1 MEGLF
6 SDYEAIRKSGLFD
19 PEHYATAYPD
29 VAERNV
35 DPLVHYLEE
44 GAREGRDPH
53 PDFDTAFYLEQCRAR
68 GEEPANP
75 LLHYLLIGAARGF
88 QIQRDGKTPE
98 VTEAPGIAAKPQIL
112 VAVESLGV
120 AGTAGG
126 TIEPLLTVSTED
138 GEIGRRPLRVD
149 IPPQQVEIPAV
160 DPRDGEP
167 AETALFDRPPME
179 LFIDEAVVAPDGLLR
194 VEGWVV
200 CLVQIETVEV
210 FVAGERIGQAEFG
223 RVREDVEHVRPDYP
237 NARFSGFKLVSDI
250 GRLGAGD
257 K

>member
-1 MEGLF
+1 NRRRARVL
-6 SDYEAIRKSGLFD
+6 
-19 PEHYATAYPD
+19 
-29 VAERNV
+29 
-35 DPLVHYLEE
+35 E
-44 GAREGRDPH
+44 GAHPQRSFPPGPCRPRCVCTLNRGWDGRAVQRLRSHKKIRPFR
-53 PDFDTAFYLEQCRAR
+53 PRTLRNGLPRYRGTQCRSAR
-68 GEEPANP
+68 PLSGGRGARRARSAPRFRHRLLPRTVPGARRGAGQPAP
-75 LLHYLLIGAARGF
+75 ARF
-88 QIQRDGKTPE
+88 ADRR
-98 VTEAPGIAAKPQIL
+98 
-112 VAVESLGV
+112 
-120 AGTAGG
+120 G

-250 GRLGAGD
+250 GRLGA
-257 K
+257 

>member
-1 MEGLF
+1 
-6 SDYEAIRKSGLFD
+6 FD

-88 QIQRDGKTPE
+88 QIKRDGK
-98 VTEAPGIAAKPQIL
+98 
-112 VAVESLGV
+112 S
-120 AGTAGG
+120 
-126 TIEPLLTVSTED
+126 
-138 GEIGRRPLRVD
+138 
-149 IPPQQVEIPAV
+149 PAV
-160 DPRDGEP
+160 
-167 AETALFDRPPME
+167 TAVFDRPPME
-179 LFIDEAVVAPDGLLR
+179 LLIDEAVVAPDGLLR

-257 K
+257 KTITVRALARTGILREERTVVEVPKLRRSRRAVVDEGFHHHCDEIALTTAGHLVVKGWAVSGAPIVALE

>member
-88 QIQRDGKTPE
+88 QIKRDGKTPK

-120 AGTAGG
+120 AGTAEGRSRLSINGWALAAAPISEITAAIGG
-126 TIEPLLTVSTED
+126 VVV
-138 GEIGRRPLRVD
+138 GRATYGLPRPALSRPRSCRPFRLYVELR
-149 IPPQQVEIPAV
+149 
-160 DPRDGEP
+160 P
-167 AETALFDRPPME
+167 AEH
-179 LFIDEAVVAPDGLLR
+179 G
-194 VEGWVV
+194 G
-200 CLVQIETVEV
+200 
-210 FVAGERIGQAEFG
+210 
-223 RVREDVEHVRPDYP
+223 
-237 NARFSGFKLVSDI
+237 
-250 GRLGAGD
+250 
-257 K
+257 